1 LNRIKQIFKTRSE
14 KIIPFLT
21 AGYPDLVNTVEMV
34 LSAEIAGADM
44 VELGMPFSD
53 PLADGPIIQK
63 ASNFALENG
72 VTIKWILET
81 VKKIRESSSIPL
93 VLMGYINP
101 IIKYGIRK
109 FLSECRNVGVD
120 GLIIPDLPP
129 EEADEFLKLSKE
141 NKISL
146 ILLVAPNTS
155 NDRIK
160 YISKLAEDLIYC
172 VSILGITGSDS
183 SSDHHLEKY
192 LKRVEEHSTCPF
204 IVGFG
209 ISTREDV
216 KKINQFSHGAV
227 IGSAIIKQF
236 NEDELP
242 QHTVFNY
249 ITKLKNND

>member
-1 LNRIKQIFKTRSE
+1 MNRIKQIFNTRSE

-21 AGYPDLVNTVEMV
+21 AGYPSLENTVEMV
-34 LSAEIAGADM
+34 LSAEMAGSDM

-63 ASNFALENG
+63 ASNIALENG
-72 VTIKWILET
+72 VTINWILKT
-81 VKKIRESSSIPL
+81 VKKIREKSSIPL

-101 IIKYGIRK
+101 IIKYGICE
-109 FLSECRNVGVD
+109 FLSKCKNVGVD

-129 EEADEFLKLSKE
+129 EEAEEFLKLSKE
-141 NKISL
+141 NNICL

-160 YISKLAEDLIYC
+160 FISKLAENLIYC
-172 VSILGITGSDS
+172 VSILGITGSDA
-183 SSDHHLEKY
+183 SSDNHLEKY
-192 LKRVEEHSTCPF
+192 LKRVEEHSNCPF
-204 IVGFG
+204 VVGFG

-216 KKINQFSHGAV
+216 MRINQLSHGAV

-242 QHTVFNY
+242 QQTVFNY
-249 ITKLKNND
+249 ITKLKKND